1 VFSCRVVART
11 RVGDARMFASGCSRA
26 PSGLSGI
33 NSSDN
38 PEPTVVTRGAF
49 RTRVLR
55 AHRARNARLPL
66 KFTM

>member
-1 VFSCRVVART
+1 
-11 RVGDARMFASGCSRA
+11 MFASGCSLA